1 MGIIGGL
8 LMGLLV
14 GAITGVT
21 LVRLLRNQGGAGT
34 PRAAV

>member
-1 MGIIGGL
+1 LHYL

-21 LVRLLRNQGGAGT
+21 LVRLLRNQDRAGT
-34 PRAAV
+34 PRIAL